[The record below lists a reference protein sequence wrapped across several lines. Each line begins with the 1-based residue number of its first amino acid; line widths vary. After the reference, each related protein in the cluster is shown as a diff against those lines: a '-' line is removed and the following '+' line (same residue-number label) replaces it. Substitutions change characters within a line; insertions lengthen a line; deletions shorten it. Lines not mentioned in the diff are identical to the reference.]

1 MSKKMDTC
9 LSPVRFPW
17 ARRSVFKEKIMAK
30 ELSVIEKEQI
40 EFTAVSSLEKIF
52 MKSTPLNCQQL
63 YEISALQGEN
73 VSF

>member
-1 MSKKMDTC
+1 
-9 LSPVRFPW
+9 
-17 ARRSVFKEKIMAK
+17 MAK

>member
-1 MSKKMDTC
+1 
-9 LSPVRFPW
+9 
-17 ARRSVFKEKIMAK
+17 MAK

-63 YEISALQGEN
+63 YEISALQGGKC
-73 VSF
+73 VFSGGISL